1 MRIRTTT
8 RAGASP
14 HPISITTATD
24 NSVGSGHGRAPSP
37 AVLVY
42 GGPQAILSGLV
53 LQRQFMVTEA
63 GDRGAGSGRFGPG
76 AVVGVASSTS

>member
-1 MRIRTTT
+1 VRIRTTT

-24 NSVGSGHGRAPSP
+24 NSVRSGHRRAPSP

-42 GGPQAILSGLV
+42 GGPQAISSGL
-53 LQRQFMVTEA
+53 
-63 GDRGAGSGRFGPG
+63 GADLTLDAAKTIPCAALRHPAAEGEVS
-76 AVVGVASSTS
+76 A

>member
-14 HPISITTATD
+14 HPISLTTPPQS
-24 NSVGSGHGRAPSP
+24 SVHSGHRWAPSP

-42 GGPQAILSGLV
+42 GGLTAAPRDLSAEL
-53 LQRQFMVTEA
+53 A
-63 GDRGAGSGRFGPG
+63 PDSA
-76 AVVGVASSTS
+76 STSPLAALRHTADTDGQVRA

>member
-1 MRIRTTT
+1 VRIRTTT

-24 NSVGSGHGRAPSP
+24 NSVRSGHGRAPSP

-42 GGPQAILSGLV
+42 GGPQAISSGL
-53 LQRQFMVTEA
+53 
-63 GDRGAGSGRFGPG
+63 GADLALDAARTIPCAALRHAAAEGEVS
-76 AVVGVASSTS
+76 A

>member
-14 HPISITTATD
+14 HPIPMETATD
-24 NSVGSGHGRAPSP
+24 NSIRPGHGRAPSP

-42 GGPQAILSGLV
+42 GGPQAISFGLSADLAPD
-53 LQRQFMVTEA
+53 VTTIPLAALRRA
-63 GDRGAGSGRFGPG
+63 GTEGEVSA
-76 AVVGVASSTS
+76 

>member
-14 HPISITTATD
+14 HPISTTTATD
-24 NSVGSGHGRAPSP
+24 NSIRSGHGRAPSP

-42 GGPQAILSGLV
+42 GGPQAISSGLSAD
-53 LQRQFMVTEA
+53 LAPDVTTIPLA
-63 GDRGAGSGRFGPG
+63 ALRR
-76 AVVGVASSTS
+76 VGTVGEVSA

>member
-14 HPISITTATD
+14 HSISMTTATD
-24 NSVGSGHGRAPSP
+24 NSVRSGHRWAPSP

-42 GGPQAILSGLV
+42 GGPQVISSGLGADLALDAAGTV
-53 LQRQFMVTEA
+53 PLAALRHAATEGEVSA
-63 GDRGAGSGRFGPG
+63 
-76 AVVGVASSTS
+76 

>member
-14 HPISITTATD
+14 HPISLTTPPQS
-24 NSVGSGHGRAPSP
+24 SVESGHRWAPSP

-42 GGPQAILSGLV
+42 GGLAATPGDLSAEQAPDTASTTPLAAL
-53 LQRQFMVTEA
+53 RHTA
-63 GDRGAGSGRFGPG
+63 TTDR
-76 AVVGVASSTS
+76 AVRA

>member
-14 HPISITTATD
+14 HPIPMETATD
-24 NSVGSGHGRAPSP
+24 NSVRSGHGGALSP

-42 GGPQAILSGLV
+42 GGPQAISSGLGAD
-53 LQRQFMVTEA
+53 LAPDVTTIPLAALRRA
-63 GDRGAGSGRFGPG
+63 GTEGAGS
-76 AVVGVASSTS
+76 A

>member
-1 MRIRTTT
+1 VRIRRTT

-24 NSVGSGHGRAPSP
+24 NSVRSGHRRAPSP

-42 GGPQAILSGLV
+42 GGPQATPSGLGADLALDAARTIPLAALRHV
-53 LQRQFMVTEA
+53 ATEKKLSA
-63 GDRGAGSGRFGPG
+63 
-76 AVVGVASSTS
+76 